1 MSQPHMEKLSQE
13 EIVRRRNNS
22 LRLDWTIAGDQLMTH
37 LSLTSEKAVNS
48 LLDKM
53 DQLAELQR
61 HHPDVA
67 VKGWEVTISLTTH
80 DAAGITLRDFKYAE
94 ALEAYLNS

>member
-1 MSQPHMEKLSQE
+1 MEKLSQE

-22 LRLDWTIAGDQLMTH
+22 LGLDWIIGGNQLTIH
-37 LSLTSEKAVNS
+37 LSLTSEKEMNR
-48 LLDKM
+48 LLIHL
-53 DQLAELQR
+53 DQLAERQR

-67 VKGWEVTISLTTH
+67 VKGQKVTITLTTH
-80 DAAGITLRDFKYAE
+80 DAAGITVRDFRYAE

>member
-1 MSQPHMEKLSQE
+1 
-13 EIVRRRNNS
+13 
-22 LRLDWTIAGDQLMTH
+22 
-37 LSLTSEKAVNS
+37 
-48 LLDKM
+48 M

-67 VKGWEVTISLTTH
+67 VKGQKVTISLTTH
-80 DAAGITLRDFKYAE
+80 DAAGITVRDFRYAE

>member
-1 MSQPHMEKLSQE
+1 MK
-13 EIVRRRNNS
+13 
-22 LRLDWTIAGDQLMTH
+22 
-37 LSLTSEKAVNS
+37 S

-53 DQLAELQR
+53 YQLAELQR
-61 HHPDVA
+61 HHPDVT
-67 VKGWEVTISLTTH
+67 VKGLEVTISLTTQ

>member
-1 MSQPHMEKLSQE
+1 MEKLSQE
-13 EIVRRRNNS
+13 EIAQLNKNN
-22 LRLDWTIAGDQLMTH
+22 LGLDWVVADDQLTIH
-37 LSLTSEKAVNS
+37 RVLTSEKAVKS

-61 HHPDVA
+61 HHPDVT
-67 VKGWEVTISLTTH
+67 VKGLEVTISLTTH